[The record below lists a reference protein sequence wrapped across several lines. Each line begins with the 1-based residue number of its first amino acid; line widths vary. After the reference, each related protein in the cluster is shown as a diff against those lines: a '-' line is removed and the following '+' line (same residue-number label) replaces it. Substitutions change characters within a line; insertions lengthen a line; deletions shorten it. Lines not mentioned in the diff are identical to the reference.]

1 MPILMSSR
9 VPKTS
14 AARGRVRTALLRVSV
29 AAALVSAVAGVPI
42 ADGQVPK
49 ATDYH
54 SLLVS
59 SSNPR
64 VLLLGTHDGIFRST
78 DAGATW
84 RAAGLK
90 GDDAMNLVQS
100 GPLTLMGGHDVFA
113 VSRDGGVTWRA
124 TSPKGLPGLDVH
136 GLAADPRHP
145 NIVYAQI
152 AGTGLYR
159 STDSGASFALLS
171 ADVNGGMMPV
181 AVSASGHLVVGD
193 MSRGIFTSATGKH
206 WLHTATGMVMGLAAD
221 PADPNRLVAASR
233 GIAVSDDGGRSWQPA
248 LRSKVMFGPVAWSSA
263 DPAVVYAVGYDRS
276 LWKSSNAGRSWKLVG

>member
-1 MPILMSSR
+1 M
-9 VPKTS
+9 
-14 AARGRVRTALLRVSV
+14 
-29 AAALVSAVAGVPI
+29 PI

-84 RAAGLK
+84 RAAGMK

-136 GLAADPRHP
+136 GLARIRAIRTSSTRRSPVP
-145 NIVYAQI
+145 
-152 AGTGLYR
+152 G
-159 STDSGASFALLS
+159 STDRRT
-171 ADVNGGMMPV
+171 
-181 AVSASGHLVVGD
+181 AV
-193 MSRGIFTSATGKH
+193 R
-206 WLHTATGMVMGLAAD
+206 
-221 PADPNRLVAASR
+221 RLR
-233 GIAVSDDGGRSWQPA
+233 CCP
-248 LRSKVMFGPVAWSSA
+248 LT
-263 DPAVVYAVGYDRS
+263 
-276 LWKSSNAGRSWKLVG
+276 